1 MADHG
6 KASHA
11 QDGEAEYEYGDD
23 LVGSLEVIWG
33 EGFLSPGGPEE
44 VARLLEG
51 TDLTGKRVLDIGCGV
66 GGIDLLLARDYGAGA
81 VVGIDIEPPLVEKA
95 RALAEKHGL
104 SERIDFRSVEP
115 GPFPFDD
122 AAFDVVFSKDSL
134 IHIADKDALFAEV
147 FRICRPGGLFVASDW
162 LRDSDGPPSPQMARY
177 IESEGLS
184 FGMASPERYREAL
197 ARAGFVEIEL
207 TDRNPWYREVARR
220 ELAAMEGE
228 LGDRMAGLVGEEMRE
243 KNVAVWRNML
253 VVLDSGE
260 HRPTHIKAKMPA

>member
-1 MADHG
+1 MAVDGG
-6 KASHA
+6 KQAPGGAH
-11 QDGEAEYEYGDD
+11 EEYEYGDD

-51 TDLTGKRVLDIGCGV
+51 SDLSGKRVLDIGCGV

-81 VVGIDIEPPLVEKA
+81 VVGIDVEPPLVEKA
-95 RALAEKHGL
+95 RALADKHGL
-104 SERIDFRSVEP
+104 SDRIDFQAVEP
-115 GPFPFDD
+115 GPLPFDD

-147 FRICRPGGLFVASDW
+147 FRVCRPGGHFIASDW
-162 LRDSDGPPSPQMARY
+162 LRGSDGPMSPEMARY
-177 IESEGLS
+177 VESEGLS

-197 ARAGFVEIEL
+197 ARAGFVGIEL

-228 LGDRMAGLVGEEMRE
+228 LGDRMAELVGAEMRE
-243 KNVAVWRNML
+243 KNVTVWRNML

-260 HRPTHIKAKMPA
+260 HRPTHIKARRP